1 MYEVRRATGGT
12 MAWNWAGTDIGKA
25 HHHTVVLNND
35 GEVLLSRKV
44 VNDEADL
51 LHLISE
57 VLTLGETVVWSVDV
71 ADGMAFPAGQPPA
84 QPWTDHRLSARPR
97 RESGIG
103 WLPRPGQKR
112 CEGRP
117 GHR

>member
-1 MYEVRRATGGT
+1 

-51 LHLISE
+51 
-57 VLTLGETVVWSVDV
+57 
-71 ADGMAFPAGQPPA
+71 
-84 QPWTDHRLSARPR
+84 
-97 RESGIG
+97 
-103 WLPRPGQKR
+103 
-112 CEGRP
+112 
-117 GHR
+117 

>member
-1 MYEVRRATGGT
+1 

-51 LHLISE
+51 LHLIRRS
-57 VLTLGETVVWSVDV
+57 
-71 ADGMAFPAGQPPA
+71 AD
-84 QPWTDHRLSARPR
+84 AR
-97 RESGIG
+97 
-103 WLPRPGQKR
+103 
-112 CEGRP
+112 
-117 GHR
+117 

>member
-71 ADGMAFPAGQPPA
+71 ADGMASCWSTSCSTMDRPSSICPASP
-84 QPWTDHRLSARPR
+84 
-97 RESGIG
+97 
-103 WLPRPGQKR
+103 
-112 CEGRP
+112 
-117 GHR
+117 